1 MLSKYNTLPHLY
13 PVSQPFISR
22 FSVHAVDVYE
32 SPGDAPANGYDDL
45 KRPAYTASGRRFFSR
60 RLSNP
65 LLSNPLLA
73 RKNDIAPSSSG
84 NLQRPSVTHGSE
96 THGSAA

>member
-1 MLSKYNTLPHLY
+1 MLSKYNTLPPLY

-22 FSVHAVDVYE
+22 FSVHVLDVYKP
-32 SPGDAPANGYDDL
+32 PGDAPANG
-45 KRPAYTASGRRFFSR
+45 SGRRFFSR

-65 LLSNPLLA
+65 LLA
-73 RKNDIAPSSSG
+73 RKNDIAPRRSG
-84 NLQRPSVTHGSE
+84 NLQHPPV

>member
-1 MLSKYNTLPHLY
+1 MLSAYNTLPPLY

-32 SPGDAPANGYDDL
+32 SPGDASANGYDDL

-60 RLSNP
+60 RLS
-65 LLSNPLLA
+65 SPLLA
-73 RKNDIAPSSSG
+73 RKNDMAPSSSG
-84 NLQRPSVTHGSE
+84 NLQRPSVTHGS
-96 THGSAA
+96 AA

>member
-1 MLSKYNTLPHLY
+1 MRVQYSTPPPLN

-22 FSVHAVDVYE
+22 FYAHVLEVYE
-32 SPGDAPANGYDDL
+32 PPGDAPANGYDDL

-65 LLSNPLLA
+65 LLVRKDALSLPQLRKLAAPLRNP
-73 RKNDIAPSSSG
+73 RVRGIG
-84 NLQRPSVTHGSE
+84 GQ
-96 THGSAA
+96 

>member
-1 MLSKYNTLPHLY
+1 MLSEYNTLPPLY

-32 SPGDAPANGYDDL
+32 SPGDASANGCDDL

-60 RLSNP
+60 RLSSP

-84 NLQRPSVTHGSE
+84 NLQHPSVTHGS
-96 THGSAA
+96 AA

>member
-1 MLSKYNTLPHLY
+1 MLSKYTTLPPLY

-32 SPGDAPANGYDDL
+32 PPGDAPANGYDGL
-45 KRPAYTASGRRFFSR
+45 KPPAYTASGRR
-60 RLSNP
+60 LSNRC
-65 LLSNPLLA
+65 LSTPLLA
-73 RKNDIAPSSSG
+73 RKNGIAPSSPG
-84 NLQRPSVTHGSE
+84 TLPHPPV

>member
-1 MLSKYNTLPHLY
+1 MLSEYNTLPPLY

-22 FSVHAVDVYE
+22 FSVHAVGVYE
-32 SPGDAPANGYDDL
+32 PPGDAPANGYDDL
-45 KRPAYTASGRRFFSR
+45 KRPAYTAPGRRFFSR

-73 RKNDIAPSSSG
+73 RKNDIPPSSSG
-84 NLQRPSVTHGSE
+84 NLRHPPV

>member
-1 MLSKYNTLPHLY
+1 MLSEYNTLPPLY

-22 FSVHAVDVYE
+22 FSVHAVDGYE
-32 SPGDAPANGYDDL
+32 SPGDASANGCDDL
-45 KRPAYTASGRRFFSR
+45 KRPSYTASGRRFFSR

-73 RKNDIAPSSSG
+73 RKNDIAPSSSE
-84 NLQRPSVTHGSE
+84 NLQHPSVTHGS
-96 THGSAA
+96 AA

>member
-1 MLSKYNTLPHLY
+1 MLSEYNTLPPLY

-32 SPGDAPANGYDDL
+32 SPGDASANGCDDL
-45 KRPAYTASGRRFFSR
+45 KRPAYTASGRRFFSKR
-60 RLSNP
+60 
-65 LLSNPLLA
+65 LSNPLLA
-73 RKNDIAPSSSG
+73 RKNDIAPSSCG
-84 NLQRPSVTHGSE
+84 NLRHPPV

>member
-1 MLSKYNTLPHLY
+1 MLSEYNTLPPLY

-84 NLQRPSVTHGSE
+84 NLQHPSVTHGS
-96 THGSAA
+96 AA

>member
-1 MLSKYNTLPHLY
+1 MLSEYNTLPPLY

-32 SPGDAPANGYDDL
+32 SPGDASANGYDDL

-60 RLSNP
+60 RLSSP

-73 RKNDIAPSSSG
+73 RKNEGPLGLDNPGRSLDPAQPG
-84 NLQRPSVTHGSE
+84 RE
-96 THGSAA
+96 TGAHS

>member
-1 MLSKYNTLPHLY
+1 MLSEYSTRPPLN

-22 FSVHAVDVYE
+22 FYVHVLDVYE
-32 SPGDAPANGYDDL
+32 PPGDAPANGYDDL

-65 LLSNPLLA
+65 LLVRKDALSLPQLRKLAAPLRNP
-73 RKNDIAPSSSG
+73 R
-84 NLQRPSVTHGSE
+84 VHGRGGE
-96 THGSAA
+96 